1 MNFWEFAT
9 VVLVIPVGALVGI
22 VLALALRKVKGGGGA
37 RGREQEIEETLMIQ
51 DIYHG
56 LQKMEQRV
64 EALETL
70 LLDKER
76 KDKNT

>member
-1 MNFWEFAT
+1 MGLSEAVITMVFFPLGMILGL
-9 VVLVIPVGALVGI
+9 VLVLI
-22 VLALALRKVKGGGGA
+22 LRKVKGGGGA
-37 RGREQEIEETLMIQ
+37 LSREQEIEQTLMIQ

-56 LQKMEQRV
+56 LQKMEQRI